1 MSTTPSPGLRT
12 ALYEG
17 AFWLLLGSG
26 GQKLLGLGAGIA
38 LARLLRPHDFGVF
51 AFAALAYE
59 LVSLFDGV
67 GTAQYV
73 VAARDA
79 DTHLDVA
86 HRINFTMAVALALAL
101 GALSPV
107 AAAFFHEPKLVL
119 LIPVLALA
127 IPLGALGAVQG
138 ALLEREM
145 RLGAVARRRM
155 VVNLGSVIL
164 TVAFAVAGLGVWAL
178 VLPVPF
184 RSAGDA
190 WMNLRLHRWR
200 PRWRGRTPGG
210 RAVLNY
216 GRHVLGSKLARYLT
230 HQIDNAAVGRALG
243 ASTLGIY
250 DFAYQAA
257 MMPPRVAG
265 DFAGE
270 LAFPAF
276 ANQARDRSG
285 SPDPRPLD
293 PRFFVTTTR
302 WMAFMAGPLVLG
314 LVVVASDWVRA
325 LYGPK
330 WLDTIPLIRILAPA
344 GFAVLMARPVI
355 AWMMANGHEAWP
367 ARIRFASLPL
377 IGIAL
382 WLTVPHGIT
391 WVALGMGGM
400 LVLQSA
406 AMIAVAL
413 RARASEA
420 SAYGHAVWS
429 GLLPSLMMVLVLAPV
444 VWLAGDAGTPF
455 LRLAIFVPGGVALFV
470 AFSAWLAR
478 PQLRE
483 ILALLKHGLHR
494 RTRTAS

>member
-1 MSTTPSPGLRT
+1 MNTTPAPGLRP

-26 GQKLLGLGAGIA
+26 GQKLLGLAAGIA
-38 LARLLRPHDFGVF
+38 LARLLRPQDFGVF

-59 LVSLFDGV
+59 LASLFDGV

-86 HRINFTMAVALALAL
+86 HRINFAVAVALALVL

-107 AAAFFHEPKLVL
+107 AAAFFHEPRLVL

-155 VVNLGSVIL
+155 VVNIGTVIL
-164 TVAFAVAGLGVWAL
+164 TVGFAAAGLGVWAL
-178 VLPVPF
+178 ILPVPL

-210 RAVLNY
+210 RAVLDY

-230 HQIDNAAVGRALG
+230 HQLDNGVVGRVLG
-243 ASTLGIY
+243 AGALGIY
-250 DFAYQAA
+250 DFAYGAA
-257 MMPPRVAG
+257 MMPQRLAG

-276 ANQARDRSG
+276 ATQARRRATAPEAP
-285 SPDPRPLD
+285 PDTGP
-293 PRFFVTTTR
+293 FVVTTR
-302 WMAFMAGPLVLG
+302 WTAFLAGPVVLG
-314 LVVVASDWVRA
+314 LVVVASDWVRV

-330 WLDTIPLIRILAPA
+330 WLATIPLIRILAPA
-344 GFAVLMARPVI
+344 GFAVLMTRPVI
-355 AWMMANGHEAWP
+355 SWLLANGREAWP
-367 ARIRFASLPL
+367 ARVRFASLPA
-377 IGIAL
+377 IGLAL
-382 WLTVPHGIT
+382 WLAVPHGIT
-391 WVALGMGGM
+391 WVALGMGAV

-406 AMIAVAL
+406 VMIASAL
-413 RARASEA
+413 RARAAEA
-420 SAYGHAVWS
+420 PAYAHAVWS
-429 GLLPSLMMVLVLAPV
+429 GLLPSLMMVLVLAPAM
-444 VWLAGDAGTPF
+444 WLLRDAGTPI
-455 LRLAIFVPGGVALFV
+455 LRLVMFIPGGTVLFV

-483 ILALLKHGLHR
+483 ILDLLKHGLR
-494 RTRTAS
+494 RRARTAA